1 MLIMQPGFTLIA
13 VITLTL
19 GVGANTA
26 IFTLINWLGQSSC
39 AQMAPTVAQELKQFV
54 RLDAPVIALT
64 HVRVIDGTGAP
75 AREDQTILIA
85 NGKIQSI
92 AAKTALPDNA
102 KVMDLRDYTATPG
115 WVGMHEH
122 MFYTAFIDQA
132 GTPSLQQ
139 MNFSFP
145 RLYLAAGV
153 TTLRTAGSIAPYM
166 DINLKRRIDA
176 GQIPGPKMRVTGPFL
191 GRSGLLEWPEVRGA
205 DEIRKTV
212 HYWADQG
219 ATSFNAYIHI
229 TRDELR
235 ALIDAAHQRGA
246 KVTGHLCSVGF
257 REAVEMGIDNI
268 EHGFATNTGFIRG
281 KQPDVC
287 PPNGFNG
294 LANINVDDKAAQD
307 LIRLLVE
314 RGVAITSTLAVFEQY
329 VAGRPPVPQLALEM
343 MSAPSRES
351 CLAQRARIRAGN
363 SFEAEFK
370 KEMQFERAFVKAGG
384 LLLAGSDPTGNGCIV
399 AGFGMRRAV
408 ELLAE
413 AGFTPM
419 EAIQIA
425 TANGAR
431 FLGEAERIGALAP
444 GKQADI
450 IVMRGNPAT
459 RIADIENVE
468 IVFKDGVGYDVAKL
482 IESVRGTAGLR

>member
-1 MLIMQPGFTLIA
+1 M
-13 VITLTL
+13 
-19 GVGANTA
+19 
-26 IFTLINWLGQSSC
+26 
-39 AQMAPTVAQELKQFV
+39 
-54 RLDAPVIALT
+54 
-64 HVRVIDGTGAP
+64 
-75 AREDQTILIA
+75 
-85 NGKIQSI
+85 
-92 AAKTALPDNA
+92 PDKA
-102 KVMDLRDYTATPG
+102 SVLDLRGHTVIPG

-122 MFYTAFIDQA
+122 MFYTTFIDA
-132 GTPSLQQ
+132 SGTPALQQ

-166 DINLKRRIDA
+166 DLNLKQRIDT
-176 GQIPGPKMRVTGPFL
+176 GQLPGPKMHVTGPFL

-205 DEIRKTV
+205 DEIRKAV
-212 HYWADQG
+212 NYWADQG
-219 ATSFNAYIHI
+219 ATSFKAYIHI

-257 REAVEMGIDNI
+257 REAVEMGINNL
-268 EHGFATNTGFIRG
+268 EHGFTTNTEFMRG

-294 LANINVDDKAAQD
+294 LANLNVDDKAAQE

-314 RGVAITSTLAVFEQY
+314 RRVAITSTLAVFEQY
-329 VAGRPPVPQLALEM
+329 VAGRPPMPQRVLDA
-343 MSAPSRES
+343 MSAPARES
-351 CLAQRARIRAGN
+351 CLAQRARVQASN
-363 SFEAEFK
+363 SFEVSFK

-399 AGFGMRRAV
+399 AGFGMQRAV
-408 ELLAE
+408 ELLVE
-413 AGFTPM
+413 AGFTPI

-431 FLGEAERIGALAP
+431 FLGEAERIGTLAA

-450 IVMRGNPAT
+450 IVLRGDPAA
-459 RIADIENVE
+459 RIEDIENVE
-468 IVFKDGVGYDVAKL
+468 IVFKDGIGRL
-482 IESVRGTAGLR
+482 TRGR

>member
-1 MLIMQPGFTLIA
+1 MQTLWQDLRFGARMLMRIALRLCVWTILFGQFHCARMTPIVVQP
-13 VITLTL
+13 
-19 GVGANTA
+19 
-26 IFTLINWLGQSSC
+26 SK
-39 AQMAPTVAQELKQFV
+39 PFV
-54 RLDAPVIALT
+54 KVDAPVIALT

-75 AREDQTILIA
+75 AREDQTLLIA

-92 AAKTALPDNA
+92 AAATESKPPDNA
-102 KVMDLRDYTATPG
+102 SVVDLRGFTVMPG

-122 MFYTAFIDQA
+122 MFYTTFIDSL

-176 GQIPGPKMRVTGPFL
+176 GQIPGPKIHVTGPFL
-191 GRSGLLEWPEVRGA
+191 GRSGLVEWPEVRGA
-205 DEIRKTV
+205 DEIRKAV
-212 HYWADQG
+212 NYWADQG
-219 ATSFNAYIHI
+219 ATSFKAYIHI

-235 ALIDAAHQRGA
+235 ALIEAAHQRGA
-246 KVTGHLCSVGF
+246 RVTGHLCSIGF
-257 REAVEMGIDNI
+257 REAVEMGMDNL
-268 EHGFATNTGFIRG
+268 EHGFATNTEFIRG
-281 KQPDVC
+281 KQPEVC

-294 LANINVDDKAAQD
+294 LANLKVEDKAAQD

-314 RGVAITSTLAVFEQY
+314 RRVAITSTLAVFEQY
-329 VAGRPPVPQLALEM
+329 VAGRPPVPQQALDV

-351 CLAQRARIRAGN
+351 CLAQRARVRASN
-363 SFEAEFK
+363 SFEAQFK

-384 LLLAGSDPTGNGCIV
+384 LLLAGSDPTGNGCVV
-399 AGFGMRRAV
+399 AGFGLQRAV
-408 ELLAE
+408 ELLVE
-413 AGFTPM
+413 AGFTPV

-431 FLGEAERIGALAP
+431 FLGEAERIGTLTA

-450 IVMRGNPAT
+450 IVVRGNPAT
-459 RIADIENVE
+459 RIDDIENVE
-468 IVFKDGVGYDVAKL
+468 MVFKDGVGYDAAQLREAARGMVG
-482 IESVRGTAGLR
+482 VR